1 MKHLMSGNEATA
13 RGVYE
18 AGIKIC
24 SAYPGTPSTEIL
36 ENLPQY
42 KDDVYCEW
50 APNEKV
56 ATEVAYG
63 ASIAG
68 SRSFCTMKMVGLN
81 VAADP
86 LFTAGYMGVG
96 GAFIVVT
103 ADDPSCHS
111 SQNEQ
116 DNRHYARAAKIAMVE
131 PSDAQECKDFVAL
144 ACEVSELFDTPVL
157 YRTTTR
163 VCHSKGLVE
172 FGQRTE
178 HTHAPYAR
186 NVRKFVCTPAHAYAN
201 HPLVEERLEKL
212 REYGC
217 TRALEN
223 GLNKLEMG
231 DGRVG
236 VITAS
241 IAYEYAK
248 EVFPE
253 GTSFLKLGLTFP
265 LPMDL
270 IRDFA
275 SKVEKLY
282 VIEELEPF
290 MEDQI
295 KAAGIPC
302 VGKELTGL
310 LYELNTQ
317 LLRQRVLGQ
326 KADYRTVDVAPANR
340 PPALCPGC
348 PHRGFFYTLS
358 KNKNYVVTGDIGC
371 YTLGCAAPLNCMDS
385 VVCMGAGF
393 SAGMGIAKS
402 FEKEGVTGKVVFGV
416 VGDSTFFHSGMTGA
430 AEIVYNKGHMIPCVL
445 DNRITGMTGH
455 QDNPGTGYTLQGDP
469 TALLSVE
476 KILTA
481 LGFAPVLT
489 VDPQD
494 LKAMK
499 AAVDQAVAALDAG
512 QQPAIVTRRPC
523 LLIKRDKFRKGMC
536 RVNADKCRSC
546 RSCLKVG
553 CPAISLENGKA
564 VIDRTQCVGCT
575 VCAQVCPFDAIEV
588 RGGLARVNASKCT
601 GCGKCAETCPRNVL
615 ELVPAR
621 ARGMVFCSTKD
632 RLKAVTEVCKVGC
645 IKCGRC
651 VKSCP
656 ADAVTLENDRIHINH
671 KVCLTYGPECGEAC
685 AAACAREA
693 LRVLCP
699 SAPLKSEAPAGATSA
714 PGKPL
719 DAKSAAQAAPASQGK
734 AAPAPVQSAPAA
746 PEAAP
751 APAAKENVS

>member
-18 AGIKIC
+18 AGIKVC

-42 KDDVYCEW
+42 GKDVYCEW

-63 ASIAG
+63 AAMAG

-86 LFTAGYMGVG
+86 LFTAGYLGVN
-96 GAFIVVT
+96 GAYIVVS

-116 DNRHYARAAKIAMVE
+116 DNRLYARAAKIAMVE
-131 PSDAQECKDFVAL
+131 PSDSQECKDFVKL
-144 ACEVSELFDTPVL
+144 ACEISEEFDTPVL

-172 FGQRTE
+172 FGERTE
-178 HTHAPYAR
+178 HAAPTYQR
-186 NVRKFVCTPAHAYAN
+186 NVRKFVCTPAHAYMN
-201 HPLVEERLEKL
+201 HPIVEERLAKL
-212 REYGC
+212 AEYGC

-223 GLNKLEMG
+223 GLNKLELG
-231 DGRVG
+231 DGKVG

-241 IAYEYAK
+241 ISYQYAK

-275 SKVEKLY
+275 KKVEKLY

-290 MEDQI
+290 MEEQI
-295 KAAGIPC
+295 KAAGIDC
-302 VGKELTGL
+302 VGKELTGNM
-310 LYELNTQ
+310 YELNTE
-317 LLRQRVLGQ
+317 LVRERVLGVKPSYQ
-326 KADYRTVDVAPANR
+326 VITEVQAAKR

-371 YTLGCAAPLNCMDS
+371 YTLGSAAPLNCMDACL
-385 VVCMGAGF
+385 CMGGGF
-393 SAGMGIAKS
+393 TVGMGIAKS
-402 FEKEGVTGKVVFGV
+402 FQREGVTDKVVFGV
-416 VGDSTFFHSGMTGA
+416 MGDSTFFHSGMTGA
-430 AEIVYNKGHMIPCVL
+430 AEIIYNNGRMIPCVL

-455 QDNPGTGYTLQGDP
+455 QDNPGTGFTLMGEP
-469 TALLSVE
+469 APMIRVE
-476 KILTA
+476 GVLEA
-481 LGFAPVLT
+481 YGFAPVFT

-499 AAVDQAVAALDAG
+499 QTVDAAVAALNEG
-512 QQPAIVTRRPC
+512 KHPAIVTRRPC
-523 LLIKRDKFRKGMC
+523 LLIKRMKHENGMC
-536 RVNADKCRSC
+536 VVNADKCRSC
-546 RSCLKVG
+546 KSCLKVG
-553 CPAISLENGKA
+553 CPAISMENGKA
-564 VIDRTQCVGCT
+564 FIDRTQCVGCT
-575 VCAQVCPFDAIEV
+575 VCAQACPFGAIE
-588 RGGLARVNASKCT
+588 
-601 GCGKCAETCPRNVL
+601 
-615 ELVPAR
+615 
-621 ARGMVFCSTKD
+621 
-632 RLKAVTEVCKVGC
+632 
-645 IKCGRC
+645 
-651 VKSCP
+651 
-656 ADAVTLENDRIHINH
+656 
-671 KVCLTYGPECGEAC
+671 
-685 AAACAREA
+685 
-693 LRVLCP
+693 
-699 SAPLKSEAPAGATSA
+699 
-714 PGKPL
+714 
-719 DAKSAAQAAPASQGK
+719 
-734 AAPAPVQSAPAA
+734 
-746 PEAAP
+746 
-751 APAAKENVS
+751 KEEK

>member
-18 AGIKIC
+18 AGIKVC

-42 KDDVYCEW
+42 GKDVYCEW

-63 ASIAG
+63 AAMAG

-86 LFTAGYMGVG
+86 LFTAGYLGVN
-96 GAFIVVT
+96 GAYIVVS

-116 DNRHYARAAKIAMVE
+116 DNRLYARAAKIAMVE
-131 PSDAQECKDFVAL
+131 PSDSQECKDFVKL
-144 ACEVSELFDTPVL
+144 ACEISEEFDTPVL

-172 FGQRTE
+172 FGERTE
-178 HTHAPYAR
+178 HTAPAYQR
-186 NVRKFVCTPAHAYAN
+186 NVRKFVCTPANAYMN
-201 HPLVEERLEKL
+201 HPIVEKRLAKL
-212 REYGC
+212 AEYGC

-223 GLNKLEMG
+223 GLNKLEPG
-231 DGRVG
+231 DGKVG

-241 IAYEYAK
+241 ISYQYAK

-275 SKVEKLY
+275 KKVEKLY

-290 MEDQI
+290 MEEQI
-295 KAAGIPC
+295 KAAGIDC
-302 VGKELTGL
+302 VGKELTGNM
-310 LYELNTQ
+310 YELNTE
-317 LLRQRVLGQ
+317 LVRERVLGVKPSYQ
-326 KADYRTVDVAPANR
+326 VITEVQAAKR

-371 YTLGCAAPLNCMDS
+371 YTLGSAAPLSCMDACL
-385 VVCMGAGF
+385 CMGGGF
-393 SAGMGIAKS
+393 TVGMGIAKS
-402 FEKEGVTGKVVFGV
+402 FQREGVTDKVVFGV
-416 VGDSTFFHSGMTGA
+416 MGDSTFFHSGMTGA
-430 AEIVYNKGHMIPCVL
+430 AEIIYNNGRMIPCVL

-455 QDNPGTGYTLQGDP
+455 QDNPGTGFTLMGEP
-469 TALLSVE
+469 APMIHVE
-476 KILTA
+476 GVLEA
-481 LGFAPVLT
+481 YGFAPVLT

-499 AAVDQAVAALDAG
+499 QTVDAAVAALNEG
-512 QQPAIVTRRPC
+512 KHPAIVTRRPC
-523 LLIKRDKFRKGMC
+523 LLIKRMKHENGMC
-536 RVNADKCRSC
+536 VVNADKCRSC
-546 RSCLKVG
+546 KSCLKVG
-553 CPAISLENGKA
+553 CPAISMENGKA
-564 VIDRTQCVGCT
+564 FIDRTQCVGCT
-575 VCAQVCPFDAIEV
+575 VCAQACPFGAIE
-588 RGGLARVNASKCT
+588 
-601 GCGKCAETCPRNVL
+601 
-615 ELVPAR
+615 
-621 ARGMVFCSTKD
+621 
-632 RLKAVTEVCKVGC
+632 
-645 IKCGRC
+645 
-651 VKSCP
+651 
-656 ADAVTLENDRIHINH
+656 
-671 KVCLTYGPECGEAC
+671 
-685 AAACAREA
+685 
-693 LRVLCP
+693 
-699 SAPLKSEAPAGATSA
+699 
-714 PGKPL
+714 
-719 DAKSAAQAAPASQGK
+719 
-734 AAPAPVQSAPAA
+734 
-746 PEAAP
+746 
-751 APAAKENVS
+751 KEEK

>member
-18 AGIKIC
+18 AGIKVC

-42 KDDVYCEW
+42 GKDVYCEW

-63 ASIAG
+63 AAMAG

-86 LFTAGYMGVG
+86 LFTAGYLGVN
-96 GAFIVVT
+96 GAYIVVS

-116 DNRHYARAAKIAMVE
+116 DNRLYARAAKIAMVE
-131 PSDAQECKDFVAL
+131 PSDSQECKDFVKL
-144 ACEVSELFDTPVL
+144 ACEISEEFDTPVL

-172 FGQRTE
+172 FGERTE
-178 HTHAPYAR
+178 HTAPTYQR
-186 NVRKFVCTPAHAYAN
+186 NVRKFVCTPAHAYMN
-201 HPLVEERLEKL
+201 HPIVEERLAKL
-212 REYGC
+212 AEYGC

-223 GLNKLEMG
+223 GLNKLELG
-231 DGRVG
+231 DGKVG

-241 IAYEYAK
+241 ISYQYAK

-275 SKVEKLY
+275 KKVEKLY

-290 MEDQI
+290 MEEQI
-295 KAAGIPC
+295 KAVGIDC
-302 VGKELTGL
+302 VGKELTGNM
-310 LYELNTQ
+310 YELNTE
-317 LLRQRVLGQ
+317 LVRERVLGVKPSYQ
-326 KADYRTVDVAPANR
+326 VITEVQAAKR

-371 YTLGCAAPLNCMDS
+371 YTLGSAAPLSCMDACL
-385 VVCMGAGF
+385 CMGGGF
-393 SAGMGIAKS
+393 TVGMGIAKS
-402 FEKEGVTGKVVFGV
+402 FQREGVTDKVVFGV
-416 VGDSTFFHSGMTGA
+416 MGDSTFFHSGMTGA
-430 AEIVYNKGHMIPCVL
+430 AEIIYNNGRMIPCVL

-455 QDNPGTGYTLQGDP
+455 QDNPGTGFTLMGEP
-469 TALLSVE
+469 APMIRVE
-476 KILTA
+476 GVLEA
-481 LGFAPVLT
+481 YGFAPVFT

-499 AAVDQAVAALDAG
+499 QTVDAAVAALNEG
-512 QQPAIVTRRPC
+512 KHPAIVTRRPC
-523 LLIKRDKFRKGMC
+523 LLIKRMKHENGMC
-536 RVNADKCRSC
+536 VVNADKCRSC
-546 RSCLKVG
+546 KSCLKVG
-553 CPAISLENGKA
+553 CPAISMENGKA
-564 VIDRTQCVGCT
+564 FIDRTQCVGCT
-575 VCAQVCPFDAIEV
+575 VCTQACPFGAIE
-588 RGGLARVNASKCT
+588 
-601 GCGKCAETCPRNVL
+601 
-615 ELVPAR
+615 
-621 ARGMVFCSTKD
+621 
-632 RLKAVTEVCKVGC
+632 
-645 IKCGRC
+645 
-651 VKSCP
+651 
-656 ADAVTLENDRIHINH
+656 
-671 KVCLTYGPECGEAC
+671 
-685 AAACAREA
+685 
-693 LRVLCP
+693 
-699 SAPLKSEAPAGATSA
+699 
-714 PGKPL
+714 
-719 DAKSAAQAAPASQGK
+719 
-734 AAPAPVQSAPAA
+734 
-746 PEAAP
+746 
-751 APAAKENVS
+751 KEEK

>member
-18 AGIKIC
+18 AGIKVC

-42 KDDVYCEW
+42 GKDVYCEW

-63 ASIAG
+63 AAMAG

-86 LFTAGYMGVG
+86 LFTAGYLGVN
-96 GAFIVVT
+96 GAYIVVS

-116 DNRHYARAAKIAMVE
+116 DNRLYARAAKIAMVE
-131 PSDAQECKDFVAL
+131 PSDSQECKDFVKL
-144 ACEVSELFDTPVL
+144 ACEISEEFDTPVL

-172 FGQRTE
+172 FGERTE
-178 HTHAPYAR
+178 HTAPTYQR
-186 NVRKFVCTPAHAYAN
+186 NVRKFVCTPAHAYMN
-201 HPLVEERLEKL
+201 HPIVEERLAKL
-212 REYGC
+212 VEYGC

-223 GLNKLEMG
+223 GLNKLELG
-231 DGRVG
+231 DGKVG

-241 IAYEYAK
+241 ISYQYAK

-275 SKVEKLY
+275 KKVEKLY

-290 MEDQI
+290 MEEQI
-295 KAAGIPC
+295 KAAGIDC
-302 VGKELTGL
+302 VGKELTGNM
-310 LYELNTQ
+310 YELNTE
-317 LLRQRVLGQ
+317 LVRERVLGVKPSYQ
-326 KADYRTVDVAPANR
+326 VITEVQAAKR

-371 YTLGCAAPLNCMDS
+371 YTLGSAAPLNCMDACL
-385 VVCMGAGF
+385 CMGGGF
-393 SAGMGIAKS
+393 TVGMGIAKS
-402 FEKEGVTGKVVFGV
+402 FQREGVTDKVVFGV
-416 VGDSTFFHSGMTGA
+416 MGDSTFFHSGMTGA
-430 AEIVYNKGHMIPCVL
+430 AEIIYNNGRMIPCVL

-455 QDNPGTGYTLQGDP
+455 QDNPGTGFTLMGEP
-469 TALLSVE
+469 APMIRVE
-476 KILTA
+476 GVLEA
-481 LGFAPVLT
+481 YGFAPVFT

-499 AAVDQAVAALDAG
+499 QTVDAAVAALNEG
-512 QQPAIVTRRPC
+512 KHPAIVTRRPC
-523 LLIKRDKFRKGMC
+523 LLIKRMKHENGMC
-536 RVNADKCRSC
+536 VVDADKCRSC
-546 RSCLKVG
+546 KSCLKVG
-553 CPAISLENGKA
+553 CPAISMENGKA
-564 VIDRTQCVGCT
+564 FIDRTQCVGCT
-575 VCAQVCPFDAIEV
+575 VCAQACPFGAIE
-588 RGGLARVNASKCT
+588 
-601 GCGKCAETCPRNVL
+601 
-615 ELVPAR
+615 
-621 ARGMVFCSTKD
+621 
-632 RLKAVTEVCKVGC
+632 
-645 IKCGRC
+645 
-651 VKSCP
+651 
-656 ADAVTLENDRIHINH
+656 
-671 KVCLTYGPECGEAC
+671 
-685 AAACAREA
+685 
-693 LRVLCP
+693 
-699 SAPLKSEAPAGATSA
+699 
-714 PGKPL
+714 
-719 DAKSAAQAAPASQGK
+719 
-734 AAPAPVQSAPAA
+734 
-746 PEAAP
+746 
-751 APAAKENVS
+751 KEEK

>member
-18 AGIKIC
+18 AGIKVC

-42 KDDVYCEW
+42 GKDVYCEW

-63 ASIAG
+63 AAMAG

-86 LFTAGYMGVG
+86 LFTAGYLGVN
-96 GAFIVVT
+96 GAYIVVS

-116 DNRHYARAAKIAMVE
+116 DNRLYARAAKIAMVE
-131 PSDAQECKDFVAL
+131 PSDSQECKDFVKL
-144 ACEVSELFDTPVL
+144 ACEISEEFDTPVL

-172 FGQRTE
+172 FGERTE
-178 HTHAPYAR
+178 HTAPAYQR
-186 NVRKFVCTPAHAYAN
+186 NVRKFVCTPANAYMN
-201 HPLVEERLEKL
+201 HPIVEERLAKL
-212 REYGC
+212 AEYGC

-223 GLNKLEMG
+223 GLNKLELG
-231 DGRVG
+231 DGKVG

-241 IAYEYAK
+241 ISYQYAK

-275 SKVEKLY
+275 KKVEKLY

-290 MEDQI
+290 MEEQI
-295 KAAGIPC
+295 KAAGIDC
-302 VGKELTGL
+302 VGKELTGNM
-310 LYELNTQ
+310 YELNTE
-317 LLRQRVLGQ
+317 LVRERVLGVKPSYQ
-326 KADYRTVDVAPANR
+326 VITEVQAAKR

-371 YTLGCAAPLNCMDS
+371 YTLGSAAPLNCMDACL
-385 VVCMGAGF
+385 CMGGGF
-393 SAGMGIAKS
+393 TVGMGIAKS
-402 FEKEGVTGKVVFGV
+402 FQREGVTDKVVFGV
-416 VGDSTFFHSGMTGA
+416 MGDSTFFHSGMTGA
-430 AEIVYNKGHMIPCVL
+430 AEIIYNNGRMIPCVL

-455 QDNPGTGYTLQGDP
+455 QDNPGTGFTLMGEP
-469 TALLSVE
+469 APMIRVE
-476 KILTA
+476 GVLEA
-481 LGFAPVLT
+481 YGFAPVFT

-499 AAVDQAVAALDAG
+499 QTVDAAVAALNEG
-512 QQPAIVTRRPC
+512 KHPAIVTRRPC
-523 LLIKRDKFRKGMC
+523 LLIKRMKHENGMC
-536 RVNADKCRSC
+536 VVNADKCRSC
-546 RSCLKVG
+546 KSCLKVG
-553 CPAISLENGKA
+553 CPAISMENCKA
-564 VIDRTQCVGCT
+564 FIDRTQCVGCT
-575 VCAQVCPFDAIEV
+575 VCAQACPFGAIE
-588 RGGLARVNASKCT
+588 
-601 GCGKCAETCPRNVL
+601 
-615 ELVPAR
+615 
-621 ARGMVFCSTKD
+621 
-632 RLKAVTEVCKVGC
+632 
-645 IKCGRC
+645 
-651 VKSCP
+651 
-656 ADAVTLENDRIHINH
+656 
-671 KVCLTYGPECGEAC
+671 
-685 AAACAREA
+685 
-693 LRVLCP
+693 
-699 SAPLKSEAPAGATSA
+699 
-714 PGKPL
+714 
-719 DAKSAAQAAPASQGK
+719 
-734 AAPAPVQSAPAA
+734 
-746 PEAAP
+746 
-751 APAAKENVS
+751 KEEK

>member
-18 AGIKIC
+18 AGIKVC

-42 KDDVYCEW
+42 GKDVYCEW

-63 ASIAG
+63 AAMAG

-86 LFTAGYMGVG
+86 LFTAGYLGVN
-96 GAFIVVT
+96 GAYIVVS

-116 DNRHYARAAKIAMVE
+116 DNRLYARAAKIAMVE
-131 PSDAQECKDFVAL
+131 PSDSQECKDFVKL
-144 ACEVSELFDTPVL
+144 ACEISEEFDTPVL

-172 FGQRTE
+172 FGERTE
-178 HTHAPYAR
+178 HAAPTYQR
-186 NVRKFVCTPAHAYAN
+186 NVRKFVCTPAHAYMN
-201 HPLVEERLEKL
+201 HPIVEERLAKL
-212 REYGC
+212 AEYGC

-223 GLNKLEMG
+223 GLNKLELG
-231 DGRVG
+231 DGKVG

-241 IAYEYAK
+241 ISYQYAK

-275 SKVEKLY
+275 KKVEKLY

-290 MEDQI
+290 MEEQI
-295 KAAGIPC
+295 KAVGIDC
-302 VGKELTGL
+302 VGKELTGNM
-310 LYELNTQ
+310 YELNTE
-317 LLRQRVLGQ
+317 LVRERVLGVKPSYQ
-326 KADYRTVDVAPANR
+326 VITEVQAAKR

-371 YTLGCAAPLNCMDS
+371 YTLGSAAPLSCMDACL
-385 VVCMGAGF
+385 CMGGGF
-393 SAGMGIAKS
+393 TVGMGIAKS
-402 FEKEGVTGKVVFGV
+402 FQREGVTDKVVFGV
-416 VGDSTFFHSGMTGA
+416 MGDSTFFHSGMTGA
-430 AEIVYNKGHMIPCVL
+430 AEIIYNNGRMIPCVL

-455 QDNPGTGYTLQGDP
+455 QDNPGTGFTLMGEP
-469 TALLSVE
+469 APMIRVE
-476 KILTA
+476 GVLEA
-481 LGFAPVLT
+481 YGFAPVFT

-499 AAVDQAVAALDAG
+499 QTVDAAVAALNEG
-512 QQPAIVTRRPC
+512 KHPAIVTRRPC
-523 LLIKRDKFRKGMC
+523 LLIKRMKHENGMC
-536 RVNADKCRSC
+536 VVNADKCRSC
-546 RSCLKVG
+546 KSCLKVG
-553 CPAISLENGKA
+553 CPAISMENGKA
-564 VIDRTQCVGCT
+564 FIDRTQCVGCT
-575 VCAQVCPFDAIEV
+575 VCAQACPFGAIE
-588 RGGLARVNASKCT
+588 
-601 GCGKCAETCPRNVL
+601 
-615 ELVPAR
+615 
-621 ARGMVFCSTKD
+621 
-632 RLKAVTEVCKVGC
+632 
-645 IKCGRC
+645 
-651 VKSCP
+651 
-656 ADAVTLENDRIHINH
+656 
-671 KVCLTYGPECGEAC
+671 
-685 AAACAREA
+685 
-693 LRVLCP
+693 
-699 SAPLKSEAPAGATSA
+699 
-714 PGKPL
+714 
-719 DAKSAAQAAPASQGK
+719 
-734 AAPAPVQSAPAA
+734 
-746 PEAAP
+746 
-751 APAAKENVS
+751 KEEK

>member
-86 LFTAGYMGVG
+86 LFTAGYMGVN
-96 GAFIVVT
+96 GAYVVVT

-163 VCHSKGLVE
+163 ICHSKGLVQWGE
-172 FGQRTE
+172 RRE
-178 HTHAPYAR
+178 HTAPPYRR

-201 HPLVEERLEKL
+201 HPLVEERLRRLE
-212 REYGC
+212 EYGC

-223 GLNKLEMG
+223 GLNKREMG
-231 DGRVG
+231 DGKVG

-241 IAYEYAK
+241 VAYEYAK

-275 SKVEKLY
+275 SRVEKLY

-290 MEDQI
+290 MEEQI
-295 KAAGIPC
+295 KAAGIDC
-302 VGKELTGL
+302 VGKELTGNM
-310 LYELNTQ
+310 YELNTE
-317 LLRQRVLGQ
+317 LVRERVLGVKPSYQ
-326 KADYRTVDVAPANR
+326 VITEVQAAKR

-371 YTLGCAAPLNCMDS
+371 YTLGSAAPLNCMDACL
-385 VVCMGAGF
+385 CMGGGF
-393 SAGMGIAKS
+393 TVGMGIAKS
-402 FEKEGVTGKVVFGV
+402 FQREGVTGKVVFGV
-416 VGDSTFFHSGMTGA
+416 MGDSTFFHSGMTGA
-430 AEIVYNKGHMIPCVL
+430 AEIIYNNGRMIPCVL

-455 QDNPGTGYTLQGDP
+455 QDNPGTGFTLMGEP
-469 TALLSVE
+469 APMIRVE
-476 KILTA
+476 GVLEA
-481 LGFAPVLT
+481 YGFAPVLT

-499 AAVDQAVAALDAG
+499 QTVDAAVAALNEG
-512 QQPAIVTRRPC
+512 KHPAIVTRRPC
-523 LLIKRDKFRKGMC
+523 LLIKRMKHENGMC
-536 RVNADKCRSC
+536 VVDADKCRSC
-546 RSCLKVG
+546 KSCLKVG
-553 CPAISLENGKA
+553 CPAISMENGKA
-564 VIDRTQCVGCT
+564 FIDRTQCVGCT
-575 VCAQVCPFDAIEV
+575 VCAQACPFGAIE
-588 RGGLARVNASKCT
+588 
-601 GCGKCAETCPRNVL
+601 
-615 ELVPAR
+615 
-621 ARGMVFCSTKD
+621 
-632 RLKAVTEVCKVGC
+632 
-645 IKCGRC
+645 
-651 VKSCP
+651 
-656 ADAVTLENDRIHINH
+656 
-671 KVCLTYGPECGEAC
+671 
-685 AAACAREA
+685 
-693 LRVLCP
+693 
-699 SAPLKSEAPAGATSA
+699 
-714 PGKPL
+714 
-719 DAKSAAQAAPASQGK
+719 
-734 AAPAPVQSAPAA
+734 
-746 PEAAP
+746 
-751 APAAKENVS
+751 KEEK